1 MQKWLSG
8 EIAEES
14 MCDDGELASP
24 PPRRSKFTSTRQH
37 RKKSAGQQG
46 ARGGGHRRPGQGA
59 GSPPEA
65 ERGRPRLTAA
75 VFRSVGAQGGGGR
88 RSGGLRWV
96 RWEPLGSQLRGPRVT
111 MGRSGTTPGTPGV
124 SSSWGELMWLLQL
137 PGRGLCGGLVVKQG
151 CLRAGCAGQPLNA
164 SLLLTF
170 NRSSEHNGTPFLSF
184 EVAPVTNKRAGKRPA
199 PSRHPRPAGGIA
211 HPPGRRFS
219 AQSLPL
225 PFLLFLCLL
234 CGHLPHRDPLQLQ
247 SFQRA
252 PALTKQPCATPP
264 PATRTSCLVGEF
276 TSAIQPHGRI
286 PNRDFAS

>member
-1 MQKWLSG
+1 M
-8 EIAEES
+8 
-14 MCDDGELASP
+14 
-24 PPRRSKFTSTRQH
+24 
-37 RKKSAGQQG
+37 
-46 ARGGGHRRPGQGA
+46 
-59 GSPPEA
+59 
-65 ERGRPRLTAA
+65 
-75 VFRSVGAQGGGGR
+75 
-88 RSGGLRWV
+88 RWV

-211 HPPGRRFS
+211 PPGRFS
-219 AQSLPL
+219 ACCPYLPA
-225 PFLLFLCLL
+225 CLL
-234 CGHLPHRDPLQLQ
+234 CGHLPHRAPLVLPARPRP
-247 SFQRA
+247 RA
-252 PALTKQPCATPP
+252 DKTTLRYSPSTNPHILLGGGVHF
-264 PATRTSCLVGEF
+264 RH
-276 TSAIQPHGRI
+276 SAARPS
-286 PNRDFAS
+286 RDLAS